1 MWSHLGTDRR
11 HCLVCAGAS
20 GEGAG
25 PIACGFMSGDGGA
38 KRAEMRGEGSDLIGL
53 LRRYVVQETVDPL
66 KEAGR
71 TLLFG
76 SAAAILMGIG
86 AVLLLLGALRVLQ
99 TETGT
104 VFRGS
109 LSWLPYGITAFAAVV
124 VIAAGGLVLLRSS
137 GSKRAN
143 SRVKARG
150 RKAGGKRRGK
160 AAEARSPTATKQ
172 SEVA

>member
-1 MWSHLGTDRR
+1 
-11 HCLVCAGAS
+11 
-20 GEGAG
+20 
-25 PIACGFMSGDGGA
+25 
-38 KRAEMRGEGSDLIGL
+38 MRGEGSDLIGL
-53 LRRYVVQETVDPL
+53 LRRYLIQETVDPL

-76 SAAAILMGIG
+76 SAAAILIGIG

-109 LSWLPYGITAFAAVV
+109 LSWLPYGITAFAAVA
-124 VIAAGGLVLLRSS
+124 VIGAGGLLLLRSS

-143 SRVKARG
+143 TRGRSRG
-150 RKAGGKRRGK
+150 RKAGGKRGGK
-160 AAEARSPTATKQ
+160 AADTGSSTATKQ

>member
-1 MWSHLGTDRR
+1 
-11 HCLVCAGAS
+11 
-20 GEGAG
+20 
-25 PIACGFMSGDGGA
+25 
-38 KRAEMRGEGSDLIGL
+38 MRGEGSDLIGL
-53 LRRYVVQETVDPL
+53 LRRYLIQETVDPL

-71 TLLFG
+71 TVLFG
-76 SAAAILMGIG
+76 SAAAILIGIG

-109 LSWLPYGITAFAAVV
+109 LSWLPYGITAFAAMA

-137 GSKRAN
+137 GSKRA
-143 SRVKARG
+143 SRRGKSRGRKAG
-150 RKAGGKRRGK
+150 RKAGGK
-160 AAEARSPTATKQ
+160 AAETGSPTATKQ